1 MNIDNLPSAFRK
13 KLNLLVPP
21 EKLEE
26 VLFSFCSEKPV
37 SFRTNSLK
45 MSSGSVK
52 EQLEALWIEYEQ
64 VSWYPDAFVLVKDQ
78 KEDLV
83 KSPLFNNGL
92 IYIQNLSSMLP
103 PLTLDPKPGELVCD
117 LTAAPG
123 SKATQMAAL
132 MHNQGLIVANDI
144 SRVRIFKMK
153 SILQSQGV
161 TNVEVTSMPGQVF
174 WRKYPNHFDK
184 TLVDVPCSMEGR
196 FLCSDNK
203 SFGDWSVRKV
213 KKLSEEQ
220 KYLLWSAI
228 SATKPGGAV
237 VYSTCTLSPEEN
249 EEVIDWILKKEKGI
263 VIEKIDLDVEGKI
276 KPIAE
281 WGNKK
286 YDPQVSNCLRIL
298 PTELMEGFFVA
309 KLRKEI

>member
-1 MNIDNLPSAFRK
+1 VNTDNLPLEFRE
-13 KLNLLVPP
+13 KLNLLVPS
-21 EKLEE
+21 EKLQE
-26 VLFSFCSEKPV
+26 VLLSFCSEKPV
-37 SFRTNSLK
+37 SFRANTLK
-45 MSSGSVK
+45 ISTTQVK
-52 EQLEALWIEYEQ
+52 EQLETLGIEYKQ
-64 VSWYPDAFVLVKDQ
+64 VPWYQDAFVLVKEQ
-78 KEDLV
+78 KEELT
-83 KSPLFNNGL
+83 KSLLFQNGL
-92 IYIQNLSSMLP
+92 IYVQNLSSMIPALV
-103 PLTLDPKPGELVCD
+103 LNPKPGELVCD

-123 SKATQMAAL
+123 SKTTQMAAL
-132 MHNQGLIVANDI
+132 MQNQGLIVANDI

-153 SILQSQGV
+153 SILQIQGV
-161 TNVEVTSMPGQVF
+161 SNVEVTSIPGQVF

-196 FLCSDNK
+196 FLCSDSK

-263 VIEKIDLDVEGKI
+263 VIEKIDLDVDGKI
-276 KPIAE
+276 KPITE

-309 KLRKEI
+309 KLRKET